1 MRKFKVKSFVI
12 IFLVLLVIE
21 FLIVFADITLSKN
34 GSNLVA
40 VTDQI
45 IDIFS
50 LPISIVNKSLPFYI
64 RESLYI
70 KVLYWIVNLLI
81 QSFIIY
87 MGWRAF
93 KRVRKKLK

>member
-12 IFLVLLVIE
+12 IFLVLLVIQ

-34 GSNLVA
+34 GSNLVV

-70 KVLYWIVNLLI
+70 KALYWIVNLFI

-93 KRVRKKLK
+93 RRVRKKLK